1 MGEDYGESGRLQCDE
16 GRGRESNTDG
26 LVVTPSV
33 KESLVTRTQRVHAA
47 YTWAF
52 GNSPVDL
59 PIIIAAH
66 KSIIVVGEQ
75 QNRSKSMGHNL
86 LTAMVNDGLQ
96 ARQALLPNNLSP
108 PRLYI
113 VRLSVVNLTEKS
125 FLDLIFQPH
134 KSSGGLQLY
143 HHITKYIDI
152 RSHHI

>member
-1 MGEDYGESGRLQCDE
+1 MEKAGV
-16 GRGRESNTDG
+16 SNVMKVVGGNRITDG

-66 KSIIVVGEQ
+66 KTIIVVGEQ

-108 PRLYI
+108 PRLDI

-134 KSSGGLQLY
+134 KSSGGLRLY